1 MAFES
6 LRIFPSEEY
15 SNRNHCHTLWPF
27 LSELTKVVRDVPPVA
42 QILTDCFVEDQLIWY
57 VNFSISFI
65 IAFDIRC
72 K

>member
-1 MAFES
+1 M
-6 LRIFPSEEY
+6 
-15 SNRNHCHTLWPF
+15 
-27 LSELTKVVRDVPPVA
+27 VGDVPPVA

-65 IAFDIRC
+65 IAFDIKC

>member
-27 LSELTKVVRDVPPVA
+27 LGELTKVVSDVHQLHRFWQIVLLKINWYG
-42 QILTDCFVEDQLIWY
+42 ILTSALV
-57 VNFSISFI
+57 S
-65 IAFDIRC
+65 
-72 K
+72 